1 MRSLFYKTFI
11 FLFSLLLLMRCSENE
26 DFSNLLPILEVS
38 TGLEVETSYITNQPI
53 TFSVFNESGEDLTNI
68 SIFYIDGTQNE
79 NNEIIH
85 SNEGNHSIYAEYFI
99 NGQLYTTESKN
110 YSVVNPET
118 KLLLEDFTGTWCGYC
133 PPVKYA
139 IEQALE
145 MYPNK
150 ITVVATH
157 QNDQFAISQE
167 EELINGLGPF
177 GLPEARIN
185 RAIEWVD
192 PYELNQ
198 LDSYLNDDNNIA
210 ISIDSNI
217 ENEILQIKVRFVSRN
232 ALNNHK
238 LVVYLLEDGLI
249 ADQSNY
255 LNFDETSYFYNLGN
269 PIVDYEHND
278 VLRHTFTN
286 ILGDQLGNI
295 EPYED
300 VNNFYNIDL
309 SANNFQT
316 ENLRVIAFITDSEN
330 LTINSQHASVGEFQD
345 FN

>member
-1 MRSLFYKTFI
+1 
-11 FLFSLLLLMRCSENE
+11 MRCSENE

-85 SNEGNHSIYAEYFI
+85 SNEGNHSVYAEYFI

-198 LDSYLNDDNNIA
+198 LDSYLNNKKIKYLKILIGNKYSFVNKFGT
-210 ISIDSNI
+210 SI
-217 ENEILQIKVRFVSRN
+217 V
-232 ALNNHK
+232 
-238 LVVYLLEDGLI
+238 
-249 ADQSNY
+249 
-255 LNFDETSYFYNLGN
+255 
-269 PIVDYEHND
+269 
-278 VLRHTFTN
+278 
-286 ILGDQLGNI
+286 
-295 EPYED
+295 
-300 VNNFYNIDL
+300 
-309 SANNFQT
+309 
-316 ENLRVIAFITDSEN
+316 
-330 LTINSQHASVGEFQD
+330 
-345 FN
+345 

>member
-1 MRSLFYKTFI
+1 MKSLFNKTFI
-11 FLFSLLLLMRCSENE
+11 FLFSFLLLIRCSENE
-26 DFSNLLPILEVS
+26 DFSHLIPILEVS

-53 TFSVFNESGEDLTNI
+53 TFNVYNDGGEDLTNI
-68 SIFYIDGTQNE
+68 SIFYIDGAENE

-85 SNEGNHSIYAEYFI
+85 SNVGNHIVYAEYFI

-139 IEQALE
+139 IEQAQE

-192 PYELNQ
+192 PYELNE
-198 LDSYLNDDNNIA
+198 LDGYINDDNNIA
-210 ISIDSNI
+210 ISIDSDI
-217 ENEILQIKVRFVSRN
+217 ENDILQIKVRFVSRN
-232 ALNNHK
+232 VLNNHK
-238 LVVYLLEDGLI
+238 LVAYLLEDGLI

-255 LNFDETSYFYNLGN
+255 LNFDETSYFYNQGN

-286 ILGDQLGNI
+286 VLGDQLGNI
-295 EPYED
+295 GPYED

-309 SANNFQT
+309 SSVNFLA
-316 ENLRVIAFITDSEN
+316 ENLRVVAFITNSEN
-330 LTINSQHASVGEFQD
+330 LTINSQYSSVGEFQD

>member
-1 MRSLFYKTFI
+1 MRSLFSKTFI

-26 DFSNLLPILEVS
+26 DFFYLLPLLEVS

-53 TFSVFNESGEDLTNI
+53 TFSVYNESGEDLTNI
-68 SIFYIDGTQNE
+68 SIFYIDGAENE

-85 SNEGNHSIYAEYFI
+85 SNEGNHIVYAEYFI

-110 YSVVNPET
+110 YSVVNPAT

-139 IEQALE
+139 IERALE
-145 MYPNK
+145 IYPNK

-185 RAIEWVD
+185 RAIEWMD
-192 PYELNQ
+192 PYELNL
-198 LDSYLNDDNNIA
+198 LDGYLNGDNNIA
-210 ISIDSNI
+210 ISIDSGI
-217 ENEILQIKVRFVSRN
+217 EDEILQIKVRFVSRN

-269 PIVDYEHND
+269 PITDYDHND
-278 VLRHTFTN
+278 VLRHTLTN

-295 EPYED
+295 ESYED
-300 VNNFYNIDL
+300 VKNFYNIDL
-309 SANNFQT
+309 SAYDFQA
-316 ENLRVIAFITDSEN
+316 ENLRIVAFITNSEN
-330 LTINSQHASVGEFQD
+330 LTINSQYASVGEFQD

>member
-1 MRSLFYKTFI
+1 M
-11 FLFSLLLLMRCSENE
+11 
-26 DFSNLLPILEVS
+26 
-38 TGLEVETSYITNQPI
+38 EVETSYITNQTI

-85 SNEGNHSIYAEYFI
+85 SNEGNHSVYAEYFI

-145 MYPNK
+145 IYPNK

-217 ENEILQIKVRFVSRN
+217 ENEILQIKIRFVSRN

-238 LVVYLLEDGLI
+238 LVVYLLELSLI
-249 ADQSNY
+249 H
-255 LNFDETSYFYNLGN
+255 
-269 PIVDYEHND
+269 I
-278 VLRHTFTN
+278 
-286 ILGDQLGNI
+286 
-295 EPYED
+295 
-300 VNNFYNIDL
+300 
-309 SANNFQT
+309 
-316 ENLRVIAFITDSEN
+316 
-330 LTINSQHASVGEFQD
+330 
-345 FN
+345 

>member
-1 MRSLFYKTFI
+1 MRSVFFKSII
-11 FLFSLLLLMRCSENE
+11 FLLPLLLLNGCSENE
-26 DFSNLLPILEVS
+26 DFSYLFPILEVS
-38 TGLEVETSYITNQPI
+38 SGLEVETSYITNQPI
-53 TFSVFNESGEDLTNI
+53 TFSVFNDSGEDLNDI
-68 SIFYIDGTQNE
+68 SIFYIDGVQNE
-79 NNEIIH
+79 NNQITH
-85 SNEGNHSIYAEYFI
+85 STVGNHSVYAEYFI
-99 NGQLYTTESKN
+99 NGQLYSTETKN
-110 YSVVNPET
+110 YYVVNPES

-145 MYPNK
+145 IYPNK

-192 PYELNQ
+192 PYEPNQ
-198 LDSYLNDDNNIA
+198 LDGYLTNNNNLA
-210 ISIDSNI
+210 ISIDSDI

-269 PIVDYEHND
+269 PIVNYEHND
-278 VLRHTFTN
+278 VLRYTFTN
-286 ILGDQLGNI
+286 VLGDQLGNI
-295 EPYED
+295 EPYDD

-309 SANNFQT
+309 SDNNFQS
-316 ENLRVIAFITDSEN
+316 ENLSIVAFITDSEN
-330 LTINSQHASVGEFQD
+330 LTVNSQYASVGEFQD

>member
-1 MRSLFYKTFI
+1 MRSLFNKSFI
-11 FLFSLLLLMRCSENE
+11 FLFSFLLLIRCSENE
-26 DFSNLLPILEVS
+26 DFSYLLPILEVS

-53 TFSVFNESGEDLTNI
+53 SFSVLSDSRADLTNI
-68 SIFYIDGTQNE
+68 SIFYIDGEENE
-79 NNEIIH
+79 NNLITH
-85 SNEGNHSIYAEYFI
+85 SAEGNHSVYAEYFI
-99 NGQLYTTESKN
+99 NGQLYSTESKN

-139 IEQALE
+139 IQQALE

-185 RAIEWVD
+185 RAIEWFD
-192 PYELNQ
+192 PYELNE
-198 LDSYLNDDNNIA
+198 LDSYLNHENDIA
-210 ISIDSNI
+210 ISIESDI

-255 LNFDETSYFYNLGN
+255 LNFDETSYFYNQGN
-269 PIVDYEHND
+269 PIIDYEHND

-286 ILGDQLGNI
+286 VLGDQLGNI

-300 VNNFYNIDL
+300 VINFYNIDL
-309 SANNFQT
+309 STNNFQS
-316 ENLRVIAFITDSEN
+316 ENLRIVAFITDSEN
-330 LTINSQHASVGEFQD
+330 LTINSQYVSVGEFQD

>member
-1 MRSLFYKTFI
+1 MRSLFFKTFI
-11 FLFSLLLLMRCSENE
+11 FLFSLLLLIRCSENE
-26 DFSNLLPILEVS
+26 DFSNLLPVLEVS

-53 TFSVFNESGEDLTNI
+53 TFSVFNESGADLTNI

-85 SNEGNHSIYAEYFI
+85 LNEGNHNVYAEYFT

-139 IEQALE
+139 IQQALE

-185 RAIEWVD
+185 RAIEWFD
-192 PYELNQ
+192 PYELNE
-198 LDSYLNDDNNIA
+198 LDSYYNDENDIA

-255 LNFDETSYFYNLGN
+255 LNFDETSYFYNQGN
-269 PIVDYEHND
+269 PIIDYEHND

-286 ILGDQLGNI
+286 VLGDQLGNI
-295 EPYED
+295 ESYED
-300 VNNFYNIDL
+300 VINFYNIDL
-309 SANNFQT
+309 STNNFQS
-316 ENLRVIAFITDSEN
+316 ENLRIVAFITDSEN
-330 LTINSQHASVGEFQD
+330 LTINSQYVSVGEFQD